1 MINHYQILNI
11 SENATDE
18 EIKIAYRKLAI
29 LYHPDKNKNIDANKK
44 FVEIKNSYD
53 ILLNPVKRKKFDK
66 ELEIQRLK
74 NKIHNELNEKIIK
87 SQQDKTQKK
96 YGFRKFT
103 LIIIIVISIFLINHI
118 IKSKNKENISN
129 RSDNIESFDSS
140 NTEDKKIENQLK
152 NIEEK
157 EYPNGDLKF

>member
-1 MINHYQILNI
+1 MTEEEKVEYKNTLNLPQTTLAMRA
-11 SENATDE
+11 NA
-18 EIKIAYRKLAI
+18 A
-29 LYHPDKNKNIDANKK
+29 
-44 FVEIKNSYD
+44 V
-53 ILLNPVKRKKFDK
+53 K

-129 RSDNIESFDSS
+129 ISDNIESFDSS

>member
-11 SENATDE
+11 SENATVE

-118 IKSKNKENISN
+118 IKPKS
-129 RSDNIESFDSS
+129 RS
-140 NTEDKKIENQLK
+140 
-152 NIEEK
+152 
-157 EYPNGDLKF
+157 

>member
-11 SENATDE
+11 SENATVE

-53 ILLNPVKRKKFDK
+53 ILLNPVKRKKIDK

-96 YGFRKFT
+96 YGLRKFI
-103 LIIIIVISIFLINHI
+103 LVVIIAISIFIINHI
-118 IKSKNKENISN
+118 IKSTKAENIKN
-129 RSDNIESFDSS
+129 LSDNIESIDSS

-157 EYPNGDLKF
+157 EYSNGDLKF

>member
-29 LYHPDKNKNIDANKK
+29 LYHPDTNKNIDANKK

-129 RSDNIESFDSS
+129 I
-140 NTEDKKIENQLK
+140 
-152 NIEEK
+152 
-157 EYPNGDLKF
+157 

>member
-11 SENATDE
+11 SENATVE

-74 NKIHNELNEKIIK
+74 NKIHNELNEKM
-87 SQQDKTQKK
+87 
-96 YGFRKFT
+96 
-103 LIIIIVISIFLINHI
+103 
-118 IKSKNKENISN
+118 
-129 RSDNIESFDSS
+129 
-140 NTEDKKIENQLK
+140 
-152 NIEEK
+152 
-157 EYPNGDLKF
+157 

>member
-11 SENATDE
+11 SENATVE

-129 RSDNIESFDSS
+129 ISDNIESFDSS